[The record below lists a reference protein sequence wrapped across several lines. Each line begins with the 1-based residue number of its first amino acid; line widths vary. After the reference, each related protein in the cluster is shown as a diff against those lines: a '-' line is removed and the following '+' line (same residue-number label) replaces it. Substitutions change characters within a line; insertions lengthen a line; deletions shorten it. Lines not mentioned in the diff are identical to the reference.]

1 MEEQLLSLR
10 NKLSGIISKGLNSEV
25 SIPINELQILI
36 TNKCNLYCTMC
47 HACFPEYSNHTYNNE
62 PPFEMSLEQYKKVL
76 NASPVEKL
84 KSMVIKSNTIKAKA
98 PKGIVFSSAESLLNR
113 DIYKIIRYTKRV
125 FPDTTIRIISNG
137 TIPLKKN
144 DRDIIQYINQIGF
157 SVDGCTAETFEKIRT
172 PAKFDHVIRNIKGYI
187 EANKEFGN
195 KTNIVLAM
203 TLSAL
208 NAHELPGIVELAG
221 ELGGVE
227 SLWVQPMIIT
237 HESLSHLKQ
246 YVFTEIP
253 RNTLAQYINAAYEVS
268 KRNGVRV
275 DMMGSISDYA
285 FSDESPD
292 KPDIDYAPY
301 TPACNYLWNGN
312 LQVDESGMIRRVC
325 CYLSKE
331 GNNEIINKYGL
342 LKNY

>member
-187 EANKEFGN
+187 EANKEFG
-195 KTNIVLAM
+195 K
-203 TLSAL
+203 
-208 NAHELPGIVELAG
+208 
-221 ELGGVE
+221 
-227 SLWVQPMIIT
+227 
-237 HESLSHLKQ
+237 
-246 YVFTEIP
+246 
-253 RNTLAQYINAAYEVS
+253 
-268 KRNGVRV
+268 KR
-275 DMMGSISDYA
+275 ISY
-285 FSDESPD
+285 
-292 KPDIDYAPY
+292 
-301 TPACNYLWNGN
+301 
-312 LQVDESGMIRRVC
+312 
-325 CYLSKE
+325 
-331 GNNEIINKYGL
+331 
-342 LKNY
+342 